1 MKKYECPCCGFYTF
15 DEKPNGSYDICP
27 VCFWEDDLIQL
38 ENIEYEGGANKVSLV
53 QARRNFLV
61 FGACEED
68 MKKYVRRPTE
78 EEFHYKIL
86 MVSEESR
93 WIYLSADRWDCEE
106 PDAFVALVKR
116 IAEDLKGT
124 IVDKGMTTYQIENDP
139 CRLTYQWDT
148 CFGITVAYPEDVS
161 SSVALDFL
169 NKYF

>member
-27 VCFWEDDLIQL
+27 VCFWE
-38 ENIEYEGGANKVSLV
+38 
-53 QARRNFLV
+53 
-61 FGACEED
+61 
-68 MKKYVRRPTE
+68 

-93 WIYLSADRWDCEE
+93 WIYLTAERWDCEE

-124 IVDKGMTTYQIENDP
+124 IVDKGMTTYQIDNDL

-148 CFGITVAYPEDVS
+148 CFGITVVYPEDVS
-161 SSVALDFL
+161 SSAALDFL
-169 NKYF
+169 NKYL